1 MFKLLRELI
10 YKIFKNKETG
20 ADLNNIRRS
29 HNIKYEDITK

>member
-10 YKIFKNKETG
+10 HKIFKNKETG